1 MNRLIV
7 ILTWALL
14 IGNGVYIVAQMP
26 NLPDIIPTHFNAAG
40 EIDGWGSKNTIV
52 IPLII
57 QLVMTLLLGYLA
69 KHPEKH
75 NYPFTITEENRDY
88 QYARSSELIMKL
100 NLIINII
107 FATISYSIVKAELPL
122 ILIVSELILLF
133 TAIIVHLIISG
144 KKR

>member
-1 MNRLIV
+1 MNHTIRLLPWILILGNGIFIV
-7 ILTWALL
+7 IQLPT
-14 IGNGVYIVAQMP
+14 
-26 NLPDIIPTHFNAAG
+26 LPDIIPTHFNGAG
-40 EIDGWGSKNTIV
+40 EIDGWGSKYTII
-52 IPLII
+52 IPFII
-57 QLVMTLLLGYLA
+57 QLAMTLLLSYLA

-75 NYPFTITEENRDY
+75 NYPFAITDENRDY

-122 ILIVSELILLF
+122 IIIVSELILLF
-133 TAIIVHLIISG
+133 AAIVGHLIVSG

>member
-1 MNRLIV
+1 MNQIIRL
-7 ILTWALL
+7 LSWTLL
-14 IGNGVYIVAQMP
+14 IGNGIFIAVQIP
-26 NLPDIIPTHFNAAG
+26 TLPDIIPTHFNGAG

-57 QLVMTLLLGYLA
+57 QLVMTLLLGCLA

-75 NYPFTITEENRDY
+75 NYPFAITDENRDY

-107 FATISYSIVKAELPL
+107 FTTISYSIVKAELPL
-122 ILIVSELILLF
+122 FLIVSELILLF
-133 TAIIVHLIISG
+133 AAIIGHLIVSG